1 MSTSVV
7 STLSNGADT
16 QLREE
21 SLRERYEET
30 YLTAVVSQQVIYIMT
45 GVGIPHGT
53 FTEIQRKLIMN
64 LLIDAR
70 DQANNILTNFEA
82 IRDAQDHTD
91 FGAAIADL
99 TSGAA
104 RA

>member
-16 QLREE
+16 QLKEE
-21 SLRERYEET
+21 SLRERYEEA
-30 YLTAVVSQQVIYIMT
+30 YLTAVVSQQVTDIMA
-45 GVGIPHGT
+45 GVGIPQGT
-53 FTEIQRKLIMN
+53 FTEIQRHLIMN

-70 DQANNILTNFEA
+70 DQANYILTTLEA
-82 IRDAQDHTD
+82 IRDAQDHTNSS
-91 FGAAIADL
+91 AAIADL